1 VSIMQTS
8 KQKPEH
14 NVQAVFSVCA
24 SSEDAA
30 AVMIAVSRVAGS
42 EFAGEFHEYISID
55 RQPQFSSALK
65 TAPSCVALIDCDGD
79 PELATQTI
87 RRLQQTFPNRISLV
101 ALSSETD
108 AGFLL
113 QAMRAGCSDVIQ
125 KPVDPVVLAE
135 TLTRFQNSHPLSA
148 HAAQDLGKVI
158 SFYGVKGGV
167 GTTTLAVHLA
177 THLVRIHRKKVLLID
192 HKHELGHVSLYLGIK
207 DGAYYFEELIR
218 NVDRLDPELLEGFVI
233 KHPSGLAVIPSPD
246 TTAVMHT
253 SPAEAIERVIEYL
266 RRQYDFVLI
275 DSSMQYRDSIGAIM
289 AASDEVSMISTPDV
303 ASLRDLARHIEH
315 LSLTNGF
322 ISKARVIINR
332 STSDDAASP
341 EQIKQAVQF
350 PVSFSIPN
358 NHADL
363 MRAINSGEPISPQQR
378 GGFTQAIARWAKAL
392 AIGPAVPAKTS
403 EPKKLFNFLRQQAP
417 SKT

>member
-1 VSIMQTS
+1 MQTNN
-8 KQKPEH
+8 QKSEH
-14 NVQAVFSVCA
+14 VVQAVFSVCA

-30 AVMIAVSRVAGS
+30 GAMIAVSRITGS
-42 EFAGEFHEYISID
+42 EFAGEFQEYLSTD

-65 TAPSCVALIDCDGD
+65 AASGCVALIDSDRN
-79 PELATQTI
+79 PELAIQTMH
-87 RRLQQTFPNRISLV
+87 RLQQTFPNKISLV

-125 KPVDPVVLAE
+125 KPIDPNLLAE
-135 TLTRFQNSHPLSA
+135 ALARFQNIHPPSA
-148 HAAQDLGKVI
+148 HTTEDLGKVI

-167 GTTTLAVHLA
+167 GATTLAVHLA

-207 DGAYYFEELIR
+207 DGGYYFEELIR
-218 NVDRLDPELLEGFVI
+218 NVDRLDAELLEGFVI
-233 KHPSGLAVIPSPD
+233 RHPSGLAVIPSPD
-246 TTAVMHT
+246 SAAVMHT
-253 SPAEAIERVIEYL
+253 SPAETIERVIDYL

-275 DSSMQYRDSIGAIM
+275 DSSMQYRESIGAIM
-289 AASDEVSMISTPDV
+289 AASDEVSMICTPDV
-303 ASLRDLARHIEH
+303 ASLRDLARHIEN
-315 LSLTNGF
+315 LSLTDGF
-322 ISKARVIINR
+322 ISKVRVIINR
-332 STSDDAASP
+332 STADDAASP
-341 EQIKQAVQF
+341 EQIKQAVRF

-358 NHADL
+358 NYADL

-392 AIGPAVPAKTS
+392 AIGPAIATKAS
-403 EPKKLFNFLRQQAP
+403 EPKRFFNFLRQQAP
-417 SKT
+417 SKP